1 MKCPEC
7 GHWNRSSMPHCVFCG
22 SPLNIDEAS
31 RILWKDSLKDNAAPT
46 AYLRADEFGQTDST
60 PDERDTLAREMQKL
74 KDRKIKGIQLQQRM
88 RDTPSPHD
96 DSGVAVLE
104 KKSDSSAQSFTLL
117 RRSVSDAAARQE
129 SATRHRVRFM
139 DDTGSFIEARTY
151 DPLIPDYPGGENRRQ
166 QKNYRSADP
175 LIRKS
180 STDKRALFRNLV
192 VISIIIAVLAGAGFL
207 VWKVFLSNN
216 NQPHDNGD
224 ALIEASMLDDL
235 SAHRIQIPGENGTS
249 IYIKELHKSYPVE
262 DGFATVEV
270 ADHIWYDTLQGVTD
284 ETMQVTLTP
293 FLKTSSDTQ
302 KPLPVISYMIDIP
315 PSPISLET
323 PENLRTVVAT
333 TMSAIKIV
341 VRPGSRVTVNGED
354 CSDTVNSR
362 TGEMTYNATV
372 QPIGDNIFNIVVR
385 SQYCRDNTLQV
396 ILYRE
401 PQEIPLDLAAGT
413 YGTTNQ
419 DVMKV
424 TATTLPGAFVEVST
438 PYSDMDISQ
447 LSTSGKF
454 TFNAV
459 FDHIGDNH
467 IIITASYPGKK
478 PSVVD
483 HTVYYVPSVDVYTR
497 KAWAMDARNYG
508 DLIDRINVL
517 SEKNQVYVIK
527 GIVVS
532 QVSEK
537 PQMVIINSSDDG
549 KSQPVVLEN
558 KTKKKWT
565 VGEYYRVYADAD
577 LMYNGMPH
585 LLARFSYDKNG
596 K

>member
-1 MKCPEC
+1 
-7 GHWNRSSMPHCVFCG
+7 MPHCIKCG
-22 SPLNIDEAS
+22 APLNIDEAS
-31 RILWKDSLKDNAAPT
+31 RIGWKDSLKDGSAPT

-60 PDERDTLAREMQKL
+60 PDERDSLAREMRKL
-74 KDRKIKGIQLQQRM
+74 KVRKSKGAELQQHM
-88 RDTPSPHD
+88 RKNVSTHL

-104 KKSDSSAQSFTLL
+104 GKNNSSSYSFTLV
-117 RRSVSDAAARQE
+117 RRSDSDAAAKME
-129 SATRHRVRFM
+129 SATRHKVRFM

-151 DPLIPDYPGGENRRQ
+151 DPLIPDYPGSDNRRRQ
-166 QKNYRSADP
+166 QGQYTSSVSPLNKKNV
-175 LIRKS
+175 
-180 STDKRALFRNLV
+180 DKRVFFRKALI
-192 VISIIIAVLAGAGFL
+192 ISFIAVLLGGAGFL
-207 VWKVFLSNN
+207 VWKIFLSNN
-216 NQPHDNGD
+216 NQPHDNGG
-224 ALIEASMLDDL
+224 ALIEASMLEDL

-262 DGFATVEV
+262 DGYATVEV
-270 ADHIWYDTLQGVTD
+270 ADHTWYDTLEGITD
-284 ETMQVTLTP
+284 ETMEVTLTP

-302 KPLPVISYMIDIP
+302 KPLPVISYTIDIP
-315 PSPISLET
+315 QSPITLES

-333 TMSAIKIV
+333 TISAINIV

-372 QPIGDNIFNIVVR
+372 QSIGDNVYNIVVR

-401 PQEIPLDLAAGT
+401 PQEIPLDLDPGT
-413 YGTTNQ
+413 YGTTNR

-447 LSTSGKF
+447 LNTSGKF

-467 IIITASYPGKK
+467 IIITASFPGKK
-478 PSVVD
+478 PSIVD
-483 HTVYYVPSVDVYTR
+483 HTVYYVPSVDIYTR
-497 KAWAMDARNYG
+497 KAWAMDARNYS
-508 DLIDRINVL
+508 DLIGRINVL
-517 SEKNQVYVIK
+517 TENNQVYVIK
-527 GIVVS
+527 GVVLS

-558 KTKKKWT
+558 KTKKKWV
-565 VGEYYRVYADAD
+565 VGEYYRIYADAD
-577 LMYNGMPH
+577 LTYNGMPH
-585 LLARFSYDKNG
+585 LLARFFYDKNG

>member
-7 GHWNRSSMPHCVFCG
+7 GRWNRSSMPHCVNCG
-22 SPLNIDEAS
+22 MPLNIDEAS
-31 RILWKDSLKDNAAPT
+31 RMAWKESLRDGASPT

-60 PDERDTLAREMQKL
+60 PDERDILAREMQKL
-74 KDRKIKGIQLQQRM
+74 KDRKIKGAEIQHRI
-88 RDTPSPHD
+88 RKNAATHTN
-96 DSGVAVLE
+96 SGVAVLE
-104 KKSDSSAQSFTLL
+104 GQYNSSEQSFSLL
-117 RRSVSDAAARQE
+117 RRSESDAASRRE
-129 SATRHRVRFM
+129 SDTRHRVRFM

-151 DPLIPDYPGGENRRQ
+151 DPLIPDYPGGENRRR
-166 QKNYRSADP
+166 QKEYRSAETVF
-175 LIRKS
+175 RRSKV
-180 STDKRALFRNLV
+180 DKRSLFRKILV
-192 VISIIIAVLAGAGFL
+192 LSLIAVFLGGTGFIA
-207 VWKVFLSNN
+207 WKVFFSNN
-216 NQPHDNGD
+216 SAPHDNGG

-249 IYIKELHKSYPVE
+249 IYIRELHKSYPVE
-262 DGFATVEV
+262 DGYATVEV
-270 ADHIWYDTLQGVTD
+270 ADHTWYDTLEGLSD
-284 ETMQVTLTP
+284 EMMDVTLTP

-302 KPLPVISYMIDIP
+302 QPLPVISYTIDIP
-315 PSPISLET
+315 PSPITLET
-323 PENLRTVVAT
+323 PESLRTEVAT
-333 TMSAIKIV
+333 TMSAINIV

-372 QPIGDNIFNIVVR
+372 QPIGDNVFNIVVR

-438 PYSDMDISQ
+438 PYSDMDITE
-447 LSTSGKF
+447 LNTSGKF

-467 IIITASYPGKK
+467 IIITSSYPGKK

-483 HTVYYVPSVDVYTR
+483 HTVYYVPSVDIYTR

-517 SEKNQVYVIK
+517 TEKNQVYVVK

-532 QVSEK
+532 QISEK

-558 KTKKKWT
+558 KTKKKFV
-565 VGEYYRVYADAD
+565 VGEYFTVFADAD
-577 LMYNGMPH
+577 LTYNGMPH
-585 LLARFSYDKNG
+585 LLVRFLYDKNG